1 MDRCESNYSQRG
13 HDWRWLNCRD
23 GSCGYEGCPTL
34 LNCGWQPRED
44 IRGKS
49 LSIMNA
55 SSLRNTSG
63 PGRSGWALRYML

>member
-34 LNCGWQPRED
+34 LNCGWQPRE
-44 IRGKS
+44 RKFAEEHFWTWEERMGAEVHAVKA
-49 LSIMNA
+49 L
-55 SSLRNTSG
+55 LR
-63 PGRSGWALRYML
+63 